1 MHRVRV
7 ERVGRTAVVSA
18 SGELDAFTAPAL
30 ADAFADAA
38 AEGDDRVVIDLSA
51 VAFMD
56 STALGLVVKAVNDIA
71 DRGGD
76 VRLVLPQKSARR
88 IFEIT
93 TLDRVLP
100 VEGSRDDA
108 LRAIAS
114 TPTSGLDEEAAA
126 G

>member
-1 MHRVRV
+1 MHRVRI
-7 ERVGRTAVVSA
+7 ERIGGAAVVA
-18 SGELDAFTAPAL
+18 AHGELDAFTAPAL

-38 AEGDDRVVIDLSA
+38 ADSAADSDDRVVIDLSG

-56 STALGLVVKAVNDIA
+56 STALGLVVKAVNEIG

-76 VRLVLPQKSARR
+76 VRLVLPEESARR

-100 VEGSRDDA
+100 VEPSRAAA
-108 LRAIAS
+108 LRALAS
-114 TPTSGLDEEAAA
+114 GGSAT
-126 G
+126 